1 MPPAPPFRGLRA
13 TGGGS
18 FDVRAALR
26 RSRSTLPAV
35 VQIVV
40 AATVAYG
47 ISHVLLGH
55 AVPLFAVTI
64 TISSLGLA
72 RDARPRRVAENA
84 AGVLV
89 GIVLTELLLLV
100 IGKGVW
106 QVGVVILVTLLVA
119 RFFTAQNAFA
129 ISAATQGAIVM
140 LLPDPAGGPFV
151 RSIDGLV
158 GGAVALLITAL
169 LPRDPIGLARA
180 DARRLFVELGEAF
193 DVLVLALRHADVRRA
208 DDALSRLRS
217 TQPLLDDWSAT
228 LESARSISRISPF
241 LRRRLP
247 MLDAQA
253 QTLRYVDLAVRN
265 LRVVTRRIDTSLGD
279 GRRRAE
285 VGDLIASIARATSVL
300 GQSLDQV
307 ELRPAAVEALG
318 AVARRLDP
326 ATLLPGAPVGES
338 VLVLMLRPLVIDL
351 LMAAGQSHEAARAAL
366 PPA

>member
-1 MPPAPPFRGLRA
+1 MA
-13 TGGGS
+13 
-18 FDVRAALR
+18 AALR

-40 AATVAYG
+40 AATIAYG
-47 ISHVLLGH
+47 ITHVLLGH

-140 LLPDPAGGPFV
+140 LLPDPSGGPFV

-169 LPRDPIGLARA
+169 VPRDPVGLARA
-180 DARRLFVELGEAF
+180 DARRLFAELGQAF
-193 DVLVLALRHADVRRA
+193 DALVLALRHADVRRA
-208 DDALSRLRS
+208 DDALSRLRA

-228 LESARSISRISPF
+228 IDTARSIARISPF
-241 LRRRLP
+241 LRRRRP
-247 MLDAQA
+247 VVDAQA
-253 QTLRYVDLAVRN
+253 SLYRYVDLAVRN

-279 GRRRAE
+279 GRRRPEVGELVAAIAGATAVLGESVDRPEQLPVARAALAE
-285 VGDLIASIARATSVL
+285 VA
-300 GQSLDQV
+300 
-307 ELRPAAVEALG
+307 E
-318 AVARRLDP
+318 RLDP
-326 ATLLPGAPVGES
+326 AALLPGAPVGEA

-351 LMAAGQSHEAARAAL
+351 LMATGLPHAEARAGL